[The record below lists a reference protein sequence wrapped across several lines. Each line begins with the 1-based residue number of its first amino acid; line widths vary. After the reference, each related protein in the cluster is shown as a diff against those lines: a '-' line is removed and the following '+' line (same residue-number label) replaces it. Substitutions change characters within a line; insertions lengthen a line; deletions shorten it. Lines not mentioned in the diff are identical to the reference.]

1 MCTACVVYEL
11 ACISQESFDQLTE
24 TKATLQHIQMQLQ
37 LTVSKSEEAQQHMQ
51 EAWQVRAD
59 KVHRMSFCLHLSLVH
74 LVICLE
80 SLEVT
85 DLDLDWSCAYS
96 YSQKSS
102 HGWSTSCVMM
112 CGHCAAGNSGTAP
125 GTGTSSAAADQK
137 LL

>member
-1 MCTACVVYEL
+1 MSWACV
-11 ACISQESFDQLTE
+11 SQESLDQLTE
-24 TKATLQHIQMQLQ
+24 TKATLQHTQMELQ

-59 KVHRMSFCLHLSLVH
+59 KVLSFCVHLFLVH

-85 DLDLDWSCAYS
+85 DLDLDWLCAYS

-102 HGWSTSCVMM
+102 HRSSTSCVMT
-112 CGHCAAGNSGTAP
+112 CEH
-125 GTGTSSAAADQK
+125 
-137 LL
+137 LRRR